1 MKKKIILSIVGICFA
16 IIGIPIIIHILF
28 KMNLG
33 IKWIEAEWTAGEFL
47 AYYGNVLSF
56 LGTIVLSSLA
66 LWQNKKIK
74 DESDRHTRYL
84 EKLEIDKNTPQFI
97 VKKMV
102 SGPNNSNL
110 EISIN
115 NISDNVAYSV
125 QIFNFKLCSLEK
137 ILWETEKCWNYQAIK
152 PNEQVNLQLNN
163 LAITEELLLK
173 FEMQSFDKFFIIHY
187 YNGMAKVLDGNLV
200 MIIKQQMKRGNKDE

>member
-1 MKKKIILSIVGICFA
+1 M
-16 IIGIPIIIHILF
+16 
-28 KMNLG
+28 G

-97 VKKMV
+97 AEKVF
-102 SGPNNSNL
+102 SGSRNSNL

-115 NISDNVAYSV
+115 NISDNVAYGV

-137 ILWETEKCWNYQAIK
+137 ILWETEKCWSYQAIK
-152 PNEQVNLQLNN
+152 PNEHVTLQLNN

-173 FEMQSFDKFFIIHY
+173 FEIQSFDKFSIKHY
-187 YNGMAKVLDGNLV
+187 YNGMAKFLDGNLV
-200 MIIKQQMKRGNKDE
+200 MIIEQQTKRENKDE